1 MFCKDNRR
9 KKVKMKI
16 GYARVST
23 EDQKLELQLAD
34 LKKAGCRK
42 IYQEKVSGTRR
53 DRPELEK
60 MIDQLREGD
69 VVVVSRLDRIARS
82 TRHLLEIMETI
93 RDSGTKF
100 QSLAEPWADTTSHS
114 GKLIMTI
121 FGGIAEFERD
131 LIRDRTS
138 AGRSAAK
145 KRGVVFGRPKKL
157 SDAQKKLAQRLLRE
171 GKSVRQIAETFEVHE
186 STIYRIAQ

>member
-1 MFCKDNRR
+1 
-9 KKVKMKI
+9 
-16 GYARVST
+16 
-23 EDQKLELQLAD
+23 
-34 LKKAGCRK
+34 
-42 IYQEKVSGTRR
+42 
-53 DRPELEK
+53 
-60 MIDQLREGD
+60 
-69 VVVVSRLDRIARS
+69 
-82 TRHLLEIMETI
+82 
-93 RDSGTKF
+93 
-100 QSLAEPWADTTSHS
+100 
-114 GKLIMTI
+114 MTI